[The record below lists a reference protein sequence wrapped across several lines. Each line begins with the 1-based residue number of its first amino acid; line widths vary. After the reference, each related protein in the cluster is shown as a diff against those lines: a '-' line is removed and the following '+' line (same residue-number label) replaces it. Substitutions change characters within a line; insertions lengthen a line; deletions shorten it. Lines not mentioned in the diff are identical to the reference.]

1 MQDGSSSS
9 HASGAWN
16 LSNRPIVRYKQ
27 WPDCM
32 AGAEGGSPMKLARQ
46 CTRAAPRS
54 IEIAGCFRE
63 QSSTFIP
70 NLGHADDSDLRIEML
85 VSGER
90 P

>member
-1 MQDGSSSS
+1 
-9 HASGAWN
+9 
-16 LSNRPIVRYKQ
+16 
-27 WPDCM
+27 
-32 AGAEGGSPMKLARQ
+32 MKLARQ
-46 CTRAAPRS
+46 CTRAAPGS